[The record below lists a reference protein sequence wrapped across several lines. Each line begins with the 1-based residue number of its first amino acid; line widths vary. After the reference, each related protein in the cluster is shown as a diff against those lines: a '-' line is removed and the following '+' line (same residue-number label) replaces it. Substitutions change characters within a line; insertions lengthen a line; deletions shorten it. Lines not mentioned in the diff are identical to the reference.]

1 MSIVIATLLSVASL
15 LGRAR
20 ILRENHAV
28 SQTAALWLCY
38 VAVSAELLAL
48 QIHNVGT

>member
-1 MSIVIATLLSVASL
+1 MSIVIATRLSVASL

-20 ILRENHAV
+20 ILRENYAV

-38 VAVSAELLAL
+38 VAVSAELLARRVL
-48 QIHNVGT
+48 YIWD